1 MTLPRSDALRSN
13 ETMVDEEPQ
22 CLLFEFRRPTA
33 SWVVVN
39 IRRLRE
45 RGFATA
51 VLREGEPRKG
61 TVVLKCRAGSE
72 GWRLLSLARDADG
85 DVHWFEGF
93 PGRAVAEQEAEAY
106 LARSALRDPDL
117 WIVEIGQPAA
127 TADKR

>member
-1 MTLPRSDALRSN
+1 MMDK
-13 ETMVDEEPQ
+13 EPQ
-22 CLLFEFRRPTA
+22 CHLFEFRRPTA
-33 SWVVVN
+33 SWVGVN

-45 RGFATA
+45 RGFTTM

-61 TVVLKCRAGSE
+61 AVVLKFRAGGE

-93 PGRAVAEQEAEAY
+93 AGRAVAEQEAAAY

-117 WIVEIGQPAA
+117 WIVEISQPGG